1 MSKRNFLFFIALL
14 TALAALLFAG
24 YGGRGINNGPTV
36 NEIEAPKEV
45 ENILRR
51 ACYDC
56 HSNETKLAWF
66 DRLPII
72 SIAVRKDVEE
82 GRRHLNFSVWDTLR
96 PTEKKAKLWDVYNV
110 IRAGRMPLI
119 SYLQVHPKALIT
131 TADRQIL
138 KAYIDGFAIKQ
149 LADSTAIET
158 ALSQYNGWIKSKA
171 TSKRVSPNGI
181 EHMPAYKTWQIM
193 SATSRFDN
201 GTIRVLY
208 ANPIAAQAIQNKDI
222 NPWPKGSIIVKA
234 MWQKL
239 EDKDG
244 QVRPGKFINLQYMVK
259 DKRKYSSTGGWGF
272 ARFDGPKLQP
282 YGDALILSTECIDC
296 HKTVEQNDFVFNLST
311 KQQPE
316 QR

>member
-1 MSKRNFLFFIALL
+1 MSKRNFQFFIVLL

-36 NEIEAPKEV
+36 SEIEAPEDVK
-45 ENILRR
+45 NILRK

-66 DRLPII
+66 DKLPII

-82 GRRHLNFSVWDTLR
+82 GRRHLNFSVWDTLH
-96 PTEKKAKLWDVYNV
+96 PSEKRAKLWDVYNV
-110 IRAGRMPLI
+110 IRADRMPLM
-119 SYLQVHPKALIT
+119 SYLQVHPKAHIT
-131 TADRQIL
+131 IADRHIL

-149 LADSTAIET
+149 PADSTATEI
-158 ALSQYNGWIKSKA
+158 ALTQYNGWTKNKVARKS
-171 TSKRVSPNGI
+171 VSPNGI
-181 EHMPAYKTWQIM
+181 EHIPAYKTWQVM
-193 SATSRFDN
+193 STTSRFDN
-201 GTIRVLY
+201 GTMRVLY
-208 ANPIAAQAIQNKDI
+208 ANPIAAQAIQNKNI

-259 DKRKYSSTGGWGF
+259 DKRKYRSTGGWGF
-272 ARFDGPKLQP
+272 ARFDGLQLKP

>member
-1 MSKRNFLFFIALL
+1 MSKRNFIFFIALL

-24 YGGRGINNGPTV
+24 YGGRGINNGPTAG
-36 NEIEAPKEV
+36 EIEAPKEV
-45 ENILRR
+45 KNILRK

-82 GRRHLNFSVWDTLR
+82 GRRHLNFSVWDSLSL
-96 PTEKKAKLWDVYNV
+96 TEKKAKLWDVYNV
-110 IRAGRMPLI
+110 IRAGRMPLM

-138 KAYIDGFAIKQ
+138 KTYIDGLAIKK

-158 ALSQYNGWIKSKA
+158 ALLQYNSWIKSKA
-171 TSKRVSPNGI
+171 ASRRVSPNGI
-181 EHMPAYKTWQIM
+181 AHMPAYKTWQIM

-208 ANPIAAQAIQNKDI
+208 ANPIASQAIQNKNI
-222 NPWPKGSIIVKA
+222 NPWPKGSVIVKA

-272 ARFDGPKLQP
+272 ARFDGPQLKP
-282 YGDALILSTECIDC
+282 YGDVLILDTECIDC

-311 KQQPE
+311 KQ
-316 QR
+316 